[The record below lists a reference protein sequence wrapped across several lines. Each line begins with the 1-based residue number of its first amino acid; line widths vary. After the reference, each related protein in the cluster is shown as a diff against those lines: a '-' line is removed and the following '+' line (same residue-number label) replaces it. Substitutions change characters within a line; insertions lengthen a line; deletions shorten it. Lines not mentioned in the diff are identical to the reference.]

1 MKILNSNKKWEHSQI
16 LLLNNL
22 SEAIF
27 QISDRQL
34 FHNYLLL
41 HFVQICRYKNRLTIF
56 WRRSLGGQLSGVNAS
71 ILALGMKGLIK
82 TDPDNKGSR
91 LSLSVDPDDDLVKG
105 VIGDNP
111 FLDL

>member
-1 MKILNSNKKWEHSQI
+1 MQV

-27 QISDRQL
+27 QISNRQL
-34 FHNYLLL
+34 FHDCLLL
-41 HFVQICRYKNRLTIF
+41 HSVQICKYKNTLTIF

-71 ILALGMKGLIK
+71 ILTLGMKGLTK

-91 LSLSVDPDDDLVKG
+91 LSLSVDPGDDLDKG